1 MIGRIRGDKRDLVSI
16 GVIVIVTWLMS
27 VVVHTIYENG
37 TVANISISYSIKSL
51 VYMLLFVIAIAMI
64 HRFRSIKLPDIFE
77 LKARNIIGISVVLL
91 IPWLLILFIFY
102 PGVCNFDTCNQLID
116 LYTGTAPMPF
126 EWIDGQETVSVLL
139 NDHHPVVDTFIFSFF
154 IEIGVFVLRSAR
166 FGVFLYCLV
175 QLMVYA
181 VSWAYML
188 CRIRK
193 WGASVVVSWVSL
205 GLLLF
210 NPYFPMFAICMLK
223 DSLHALVFIWY
234 FLNYSGCLL
243 ESPNKKRVML
253 ICVLSII
260 LALTRKTGI
269 YLALISNLGLLLSI
283 KCRKYWHWLLAG
295 AIIPYLVVGI
305 IMPKVIFPLVN
316 IYPGGKQE
324 MLAVP
329 FQQVAKTYIDYP
341 GEFEEKDRDLL
352 SRLIDVD
359 NLESIYNDHSADDVK
374 NTFNMHAAKED
385 LSSFA
390 AMWIRE
396 GIRHPLLYIVT
407 DIKLVAPYVTF
418 GQVTD
423 FYTEF
428 HPISLGNNPISHPKA
443 LLKVQ
448 EKYLEMIRKIWTIQG
463 IKIIFQLA
471 LYVLWLPITSVW
483 FILKK
488 QKCEHLYMFIP
499 IVVLDLF
506 LIAGPVYA
514 SRYALPIVVVFPMF
528 LGTINGFECNE

>member
-1 MIGRIRGDKRDLVSI
+1 MFERVKNGKIKIVSA
-16 GVIVIVTWLMS
+16 VFVMLFTWLIS
-27 VVVHTIYENG
+27 VIVHTIYDNG
-37 TVANISISYSIKSL
+37 KVADISISYSMKSL
-51 VYMLLFVIAIAMI
+51 AYMILFVIGIAAIY
-64 HRFRSIKLPDIFE
+64 HFRKAKLPDIFE

-91 IPWLLILFIFY
+91 IPWLMILLIFY
-102 PGVCNFDTCNQLID
+102 PGVCNFDTSNQLID

-126 EWIDGQETVSVLL
+126 EWIDGQETISVLL
-139 NDHHPVVDTFIFSFF
+139 NDHHPVVDTFVFALFT
-154 IEIGVFVLRSAR
+154 EIGILVLGSAR
-166 FGVFLYCLV
+166 FGVFLYCFV
-175 QLMVYA
+175 QLAAYA

-193 WGASVVVSWVSL
+193 WGVSVVVSWVSL
-205 GLLLF
+205 GVLLF

-234 FLNYSGCLL
+234 FLIYVGCLIDRH
-243 ESPNKKRVML
+243 NKKQVML
-253 ICVLSII
+253 ICVLSVI

-269 YLALISNLGLLLSI
+269 YLALISNLGLMFNSG
-283 KCRKYWHWLLAG
+283 CRKYWRWLLAG
-295 AIIPYLVVGI
+295 AIVPYLIVGI

-324 MLAVP
+324 MFAVP

-341 GEFEEKDRDLL
+341 GEFEEKDRELL
-352 SRLIDVD
+352 ARLIDVD
-359 NLESIYNDHSADDVK
+359 NLESLYNDHSADDVK

-407 DIKLVAPYVTF
+407 DIKLAAPYVTF

-428 HPISLGNNPISHPKA
+428 HPISLGNHPISHHKA
-443 LLKVQ
+443 LLKLQ

-506 LIAGPVYA
+506 LIAGPVFA
-514 SRYALPIVVVFPMF
+514 SRYALPIVVVFPVF
-528 LGTINGFECNE
+528 LGMISGFDNE